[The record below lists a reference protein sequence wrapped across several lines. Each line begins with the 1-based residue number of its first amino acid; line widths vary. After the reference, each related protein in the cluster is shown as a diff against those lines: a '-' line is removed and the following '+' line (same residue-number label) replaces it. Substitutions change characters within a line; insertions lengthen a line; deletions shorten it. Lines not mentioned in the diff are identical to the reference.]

1 MSRRAVIA
9 LYVLSGLLL
18 GAGAFFVA
26 VLLLP
31 WGLAIPAVLG
41 AALIA
46 RGFWILRRS
55 RRASNRP
62 TAH

>member
-1 MSRRAVIA
+1 MSRRATIA
-9 LYVLSGLLL
+9 LYVVSGLLL
-18 GAGAFFVA
+18 GAGAFVAA

-41 AALIA
+41 AAFVG

-55 RRASNRP
+55 RNS
-62 TAH
+62 